1 MKYHKEDCAKY
12 VCSIMA
18 DGWTDKRGRTLI
30 NFLVNCPRGT
40 MFVESVD
47 ASSYSKDGQK
57 LFELLDKFVEKVGKE
72 NVVQVITDSA
82 AANVLAG
89 RFLEAKYEQ
98 LYWTPCAAHCLDL
111 MLEDIFKIPR
121 LKKTFERGIAVHGY
135 IYNRPTLLNMM
146 RRYTNL
152 KNLIKPAKTRF
163 ATAFL
168 TLSRMH
174 QQKNNLRKMV
184 TSEDWTSSKSAKEPQ
199 GKRMAQTL
207 LMPSFWNTVVF
218 ALKVLGPLVK
228 VLRFV
233 NTEKKPPMGYIYE
246 VMDRAKECIAS
257 SFDHKEEK
265 YNEIFEIIDKRW
277 DVQLHRPLHAAAH
290 FLNPEFFYP
299 KALEVQRDH
308 EVMNGFYECMQRLVP
323 DVTVQDLITNE
334 MSIYMKAESLFGKA
348 VAIRQRNTRAPAD
361 WWASYGSY
369 TPNLQTFAIKVLSL
383 TCSSSGCEQNW
394 SVFEHLHSKK
404 RNRLEQRLNDLVYVK
419 YNRTLRFRYDMR
431 NTLDPIS
438 LQNIDESNEWLLG
451 RMDGESDED
460 NEPVFDDDD
469 SLTWATVARASG
481 VEESSHASRATSSR
495 SKAQPRIS
503 KPSTLTPLQ

>member
-1 MKYHKEDCAKY
+1 
-12 VCSIMA
+12 
-18 DGWTDKRGRTLI
+18 
-30 NFLVNCPRGT
+30 

-72 NVVQVITDSA
+72 NVVPVITDSA
-82 AANVLAG
+82 AG
-89 RFLEAKYEQ
+89 RFLEAKYEH

-121 LKKTFERGIAVHGY
+121 LKKAFERGIVVHGY
-135 IYNRPTLLNMM
+135 IYNRPPLLNMM
-146 RRYTNL
+146 RRYTNW
-152 KNLIKPAKTRF
+152 KNLIKPAKTIF
-163 ATAFL
+163 ATTFL

-184 TSEDWTSSKSAKEPQ
+184 TFEDWTSCKWAKEPQ
-199 GKRMAQTL
+199 
-207 LMPSFWNTVVF
+207 
-218 ALKVLGPLVK
+218 
-228 VLRFV
+228 VLRLV
-233 NTEKKPPMGYIYE
+233 DTEKKPPMGYIYE
-246 VMDRAKECIAS
+246 AMDRAKECIAS

-277 DVQLHRPLHAAAH
+277 NVQLHRPLLAAAH
-290 FLNPEFFYP
+290 FFNPEFFYP
-299 KALEVQRDH
+299 KALEVQKDH
-308 EVMNGFYECMQRLVP
+308 EVMNGFYECMLRLVL

-334 MSIYMKAESLFGKA
+334 MSIYMKAESLFGKS
-348 VAIRQRNTRAPAD
+348 VAIRQRNTKAPVIITVD
-361 WWASYGSY
+361 WWASYGSK
-369 TPNLQTFAIKVLSL
+369 TPNLQTFAIKVLNL
-383 TCSSSGCEQNW
+383 TCSSLGCERNW
-394 SVFEHLHSKK
+394 SVFEHK
-404 RNRLEQRLNDLVYVK
+404 RNRLEQQRLNDLLFVK

-469 SLTWATVARASG
+469 DDGLTWATVARASG
-481 VEESSHASRATSSR
+481 EAGSDDTKEEDVEGY
-495 SKAQPRIS
+495 K
-503 KPSTLTPLQ
+503 STDGEEDDSLLAIDVEDDD

>member
-1 MKYHKEDCAKY
+1 
-12 VCSIMA
+12 
-18 DGWTDKRGRTLI
+18 
-30 NFLVNCPRGT
+30 
-40 MFVESVD
+40 
-47 ASSYSKDGQK
+47 
-57 LFELLDKFVEKVGKE
+57 
-72 NVVQVITDSA
+72 
-82 AANVLAG
+82 
-89 RFLEAKYEQ
+89 
-98 LYWTPCAAHCLDL
+98 
-111 MLEDIFKIPR
+111 
-121 LKKTFERGIAVHGY
+121 
-135 IYNRPTLLNMM
+135 
-146 RRYTNL
+146 
-152 KNLIKPAKTRF
+152 
-163 ATAFL
+163 
-168 TLSRMH
+168 
-174 QQKNNLRKMV
+174 MV
-184 TSEDWTSSKSAKEPQ
+184 TSEDWTSSKWAKEPQ

-218 ALKVLGPLVK
+218 ALKVSGPLVK
-228 VLRFV
+228 VLRLV
-233 NTEKKPPMGYIYE
+233 DTEKKPPMGYIYE
-246 VMDRAKECIAS
+246 AMDRAKECIAS

-323 DVTVQDLITNE
+323 DVTIQDLITNE
-334 MSIYMKAESLFGKA
+334 MSIYMKAESLFGKS

-383 TCSSSGCEQNW
+383 TCSSSGCERNW

-404 RNRLEQRLNDLVYVK
+404 RNRLEQQRLNDLVYVK

-469 SLTWATVARASG
+469 GLTWATVARASG
-481 VEESSHASRATSSR
+481 VEESSHTSRATSSR

-503 KPSTLTPLQ
+503 KSSTLTPLQLIDEEEAGSDDTEEEDVEGYKSTDGEEDNSLLAIDVEDDD